1 MMIEFI
7 QEHIKLFS
15 VLAIVFTVIMG
26 FIGVYAQILEAK
38 IRGEK

>member
-1 MMIEFI
+1 MMNQFI

-15 VLAIVFTVIMG
+15 ALAIVFTVIMG

-38 IRGEK
+38 LRGKK